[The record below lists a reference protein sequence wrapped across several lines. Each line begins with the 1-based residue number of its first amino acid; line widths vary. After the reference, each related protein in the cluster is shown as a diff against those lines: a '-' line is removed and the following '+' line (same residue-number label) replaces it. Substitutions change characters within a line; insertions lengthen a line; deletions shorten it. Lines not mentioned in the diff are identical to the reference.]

1 MSANED
7 IKSVL
12 AMSKALFNLT
22 AEQTRTLMQQT
33 ARDTTGLS
41 GMLDL
46 KETARP
52 QCVPIDLQQQFE
64 QALSQQFNLATNG
77 DGVLGLIIAEVDAMD
92 ALLMQFGKKASHQ
105 TLDAVCKR
113 VRPQCGCDQ
122 LPLPDGR
129 FAVILPGMTRYETA
143 MLAERIRQDVAGAPF
158 DVRDGNGMVESLL
171 VSISAG
177 AASLEPAVAQRLD
190 RPEKLAKVAENA
202 LNAAIRAGR
211 DCVRVFIPRT
221 QAGDGRSH
229 AA

>member
-1 MSANED
+1 
-7 IKSVL
+7 
-12 AMSKALFNLT
+12 
-22 AEQTRTLMQQT
+22 MQQT